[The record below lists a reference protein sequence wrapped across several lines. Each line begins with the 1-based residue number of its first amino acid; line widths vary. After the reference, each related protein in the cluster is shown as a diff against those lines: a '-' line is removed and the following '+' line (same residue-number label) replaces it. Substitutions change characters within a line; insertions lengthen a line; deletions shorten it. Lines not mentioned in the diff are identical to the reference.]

1 MLRPKQKMP
10 RRPVHVEP
18 SEANPLHHYKRAFVV
33 WSRTIGIS
41 EAGAEIR
48 GNGLT
53 YFIRWCDERGL
64 KSLSDFTLPVL
75 ERYQRY
81 LHHYRTAQGKP
92 LALSTQ
98 QQRLV
103 VLKTFFRWAVRE
115 RYIPY
120 SPASELIIPRLP
132 PRLPHTVLTIEEVEK
147 ILAQPDVG
155 TAAGIRDRA
164 ALELLYSTA
173 LRRMEIVKLQLHD
186 LDVKN
191 AFLRV
196 RLGKG
201 RRDRVVPV
209 GTRAIAWITKYLE
222 DVRSLLLAGH
232 DPGNVILTDFGEPFE
247 KNRLGDMV
255 KRYIANA
262 GLKVP
267 GACHLFRHAAATH
280 MLENGADIRY
290 IQAFLGHAD
299 LNATQ
304 VYTQVS
310 IRKLQE
316 IHAATHPAKLTRTER
331 D

>member
-1 MLRPKQKMP
+1 MLRAKRPATKQAVP
-10 RRPVHVEP
+10 EVSAGNR
-18 SEANPLHHYKRAFVV
+18 LHGYRLAFLEWLKVQGRSS
-33 WSRTIGIS
+33 WTIGWQ
-41 EAGAEIR
+41 
-48 GNGLT
+48 GNALT

-64 KSLSDFTLPVL
+64 AKLTDFTLPVL

-81 LHHYRTAQGKP
+81 LFHYRTAQGKP

-103 VLKTFFRWAVRE
+103 VLKTFVRWAVRE
-115 RYIPY
+115 RFIPY
-120 SPASELIIPRLP
+120 SPAAELLIPRLP
-132 PRLPHTVLTIEEVEK
+132 PRLPHTVLTIEEVER
-147 ILAQPDVG
+147 ILAQPDVA
-155 TAAGIRDRA
+155 TAAGVRDRA

-173 LRRMEIVKLQLHD
+173 LRRMELVKLQLHD

-191 AFLRV
+191 ALLRV

-209 GTRAIAWITKYLE
+209 GTRAIAWTTKYLN
-222 DVRSLLLAGH
+222 DVRPLLLASH
-232 DPGNVILTDFGEPFE
+232 DPGHVILTDFGEPFE

-255 KRYIANA
+255 KRYIANS

-280 MLENGADIRY
+280 MLENGADIRF

-304 VYTQVS
+304 IYTHVS

-316 IHAATHPAKLTRTER
+316 IHAATHPAKLTRCER
-331 D
+331 G